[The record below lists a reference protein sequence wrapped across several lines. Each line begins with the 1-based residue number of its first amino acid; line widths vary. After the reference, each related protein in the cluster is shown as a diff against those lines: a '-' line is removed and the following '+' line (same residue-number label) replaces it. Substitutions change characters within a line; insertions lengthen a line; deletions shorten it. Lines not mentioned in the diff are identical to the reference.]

1 MKSRTIQVVA
11 SVAVVVFVSKV
22 LGLLREMVIARQF
35 GTSPD
40 YDLYLLAVMLP
51 ALLAGVLGFASY
63 YLAVPY
69 LTRLFLK
76 SPDDHAI
83 RQGFWSLLNGTL
95 VAGVALTVISVLVA
109 PYVMRFWTA
118 GFDDIQFARIL
129 FYSRV
134 TAVIIL
140 LTTTEAA
147 LRAALN
153 ARSIVAFPSAG
164 FILFNLVSIGTML
177 LFSRQFGAGAIAY
190 GLIGG
195 LLAQNIMLA
204 LRLWAG
210 GLFPRFSA
218 NIVTTDTRLLF
229 VTAGLLVITELVNR
243 SYFLIDRY
251 FAPTFG
257 SGIISALNYGQVLV
271 QLPDA
276 IVGFSIASVLF
287 PLFAEHSAEQD
298 AARFSYLYQRAII
311 GGLLVAVPL
320 AVFFYANAADL
331 VQLLFRRGA
340 FDSASTTMTA
350 AVLRPY
356 TPTIAALFIISTSI
370 RACYA
375 QGWTRHVLA
384 LAFFA
389 LLIKFAA
396 TPLLSEPLGYPGISA
411 ATTVSQVTLALALI
425 WLVIAKAKVQNI
437 PGFLS
442 QLTRLGLI
450 AGICAVILYFVN
462 PALAHVCPGT
472 DWLSAFGRVA
482 LSAICLA
489 VLFIVLTSL
498 SGFREYIRQMIFLGH
513 RSA

>member
-1 MKSRTIQVVA
+1 MTSRTIQVVA
-11 SVAVVVFVSKV
+11 SVAVVVFISKL

-69 LTRLFLK
+69 LTRLFLA
-76 SPDDHAI
+76 SPDKHAT
-83 RQGFWSLLNGTL
+83 RLGVWSLFNGTL
-95 VAGVALTVISVLVA
+95 VAGVALTIVSVLVA
-109 PYVMRFWTA
+109 PYVMRIWTT
-118 GFDDIQFARIL
+118 GFDDLQFARIL

-140 LTTTEAA
+140 LTATEAA

-153 ARSIVAFPSAG
+153 ARSIVASPSAG

-177 LFSRQFGAGAIAY
+177 LVSRQFGTGAIAY

-195 LLAQNIMLA
+195 LLAQNLLLA
-204 LRLWAG
+204 GRLWIG
-210 GLFPRFSA
+210 DIIPRFSA
-218 NIVTTDTRLLF
+218 AFITPDTRLLF
-229 VTAGLLVITELVNR
+229 VTAGLLIVTELVNR

-257 SGIISALNYGQVLV
+257 PGIISALNYGQVVV

-340 FDSASTTMTA
+340 FDSASSTMTA

-356 TPTIAALFIISTSI
+356 TPTIAALFVISTSI
-370 RACYA
+370 RASYA
-375 QGWTRHVLA
+375 QGWVRHVLA
-384 LAFFA
+384 LTFFA
-389 LLIKFAA
+389 LLLKFAA
-396 TPLLSEPLGYPGISA
+396 TPLLSEPMGYAGISA
-411 ATTVSQVTLALALI
+411 ATTVSQLTLALALI
-425 WLVIAKAKVQNI
+425 WLVIAKAKVKNI
-437 PGFLS
+437 PAFLS
-442 QLTRLGLI
+442 QLARLILI

-462 PALAHVCPGT
+462 PALAHLCQGT

-482 LSAICLA
+482 LSAVCLA
-489 VLFIVLTSL
+489 VLFVVLSSL
-498 SGFREYIRQMIFLGH
+498 SGFREYIRQMMFLGH
-513 RSA
+513 RST